1 MIQQEGSEITYLLRD
16 PALQLPVR
24 LCFLESGLAQFAQ
37 KTHFD
42 HPSPPF
48 NRLFLFRKGGCRI
61 QMGSRVRNLAVGQI
75 YLLPAGQSFEV
86 DYRGGSEFRFFHVQ
100 VQDFAGLDVFR
111 TADGILNVPDCAALS
126 QELNATFP
134 GDGAMRMRWQSALLQ
149 AICRVGAPFFERLQP
164 RMDHAHRYRELL
176 DHIRLKCNA
185 TMTVAELAQRLR
197 RPRAA
202 LSKGFQR
209 SFGIPLKKHL
219 QDVLIQRAKERLA
232 GTDEKV
238 QDVALELG
246 FADAYYFYRFFKR
259 HTAQTPL
266 EYRRRV
272 AMREEGKG

>member
-24 LCFLESGLAQFAQ
+24 LCFLESGLAQFAR

-48 NRLFLFRKGGCRI
+48 NRLFLFRAGGCRI
-61 QMGSRVRNLAVGQI
+61 RMGSRVRVLSVGLI

-111 TADGILNVPDCAALS
+111 AAEEILTVPEGAAVAE
-126 QELNATFP
+126 ELNATFP
-134 GDGAMRMRWQSALLQ
+134 GDGALRMRWQAALLQ

-164 RMDHAHRYRELL
+164 RMDHASRYRELL
-176 DHIRLKCNA
+176 EFIRVKCNA
-185 TMTVAELAQRLR
+185 TMTVAELAQRQR

-232 GTDEKV
+232 STEEKV
-238 QDVALELG
+238 LEVALELG
-246 FADAYYFYRFFKR
+246 FSDAYYFFRFFKR
-259 HTAQTPL
+259 HTGQTPL

-272 AMREEGKG
+272 AMREDRKD